1 MTVGLFVFEL
11 LDDFLYIALGALLY
25 SYSRQWFGVRG
36 VAERRAGQVVNGLA
50 FGLLSTALMAHGL
63 PMAGG
68 VIVDARNVPVALIAL
83 FDGWPAGL
91 LAAVVCAGFRFAWG
105 GPGAAGGAATLL
117 ATAVAG

>member
-1 MTVGLFVFEL
+1 MTVDLFVFEL

-36 VAERRAGQVVNGLA
+36 AAERRAGQVVNGVA
-50 FGLLSTALMAHGL
+50 FGLLSTALMAQGL
-63 PMAGG
+63 PIAG

-105 GPGAAGGAATLL
+105 GPGAPGGAGAPLR
-117 ATAVAG
+117 AAVP